1 MLGHH
6 LVNTPLG
13 RRPTFGHGWLNKFQ
27 TDKRARALKH
37 THATADLV
45 RQEKAD
51 VRQDVNYNTG
61 CLTDDDDDDDEE
73 EEATTIQTHT
83 KKLQV
88 KMDAYHNYNTAY
100 MIESAAITKQQAAIN
115 TILAKLEKA
124 IAQCSG
130 AAA

>member
-61 CLTDDDDDDDEE
+61 CLTDDDDDEE
-73 EEATTIQTHT
+73 EEASLRRRLLYNRTLNKFKKNYRSRWMPITTTT
-83 KKLQV
+83 PR
-88 KMDAYHNYNTAY
+88 T
-100 MIESAAITKQQAAIN
+100 
-115 TILAKLEKA
+115 
-124 IAQCSG
+124 
-130 AAA
+130 